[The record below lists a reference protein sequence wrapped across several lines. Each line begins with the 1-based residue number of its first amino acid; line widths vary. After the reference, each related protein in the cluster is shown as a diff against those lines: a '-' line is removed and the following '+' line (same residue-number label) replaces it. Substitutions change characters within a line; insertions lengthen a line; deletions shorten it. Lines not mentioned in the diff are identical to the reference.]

1 MAFQL
6 IVLYHHPEDVAAF
19 DRHYDEIHA
28 PLAAKLPGLRA
39 YTVQRP
45 VAGGGQRPAY
55 HLVAV
60 LTWDD
65 EQAFIAAMSSEEG
78 QAAVADVGE
87 FAGSGVTMTT
97 GPSSSML

>member
-6 IVLYHHPEDVAAF
+6 IVLYHHPEDVVAF
-19 DRHYDEIHA
+19 DKHYDEIHV
-28 PLAAKLPGLRA
+28 PLAAALPGLRA

-65 EQAFIAAMSSEEG
+65 EQSFLAAMASEKG

-87 FAGSGVTMTT
+87 FAVAGVTMTT
-97 GPSSSML
+97 GPSASVL